1 MKSKF
6 FLLIFYILFLFNS
19 NLFSNE
25 NNRTLKVGLLVPLSG
40 PYSEIGNS
48 LLYSLQLALEEIN
61 DPNVV
66 VVPRDSGFNDEK
78 KLITAIEDMRSAG
91 VKVIIGPATF
101 EEFDKVKKYNDLI
114 FISPSNIKSDFSN
127 NIISIGVSLESQLIA
142 LTNFIKKQKKTKTVI
157 MYPKNEYLE
166 LIENKLDSLD
176 LKIIKKFVY

>member
-1 MKSKF
+1 MKIKI
-6 FLLIFYILFLFNS
+6 FLSIFYIIYLFNFNVLS
-19 NLFSNE
+19 EE
-25 NNRTLKVGLLVPLSG
+25 NNKPLKVGLLAPLSG

-61 DPNVV
+61 DQNVI

-91 VKVIIGPATF
+91 VKVVIGPATF

-127 NIISIGVSLESQLIA
+127 NIISIGVS
-142 LTNFIKKQKKTKTVI
+142 
-157 MYPKNEYLE
+157 
-166 LIENKLDSLD
+166 
-176 LKIIKKFVY
+176 